1 MAELA
6 EKIYGDALFQSAL
19 EENKL
24 DEVKAQLDTLVA
36 VFQKETAFLSM
47 MDSPA
52 MDAGDKQKI
61 LQETFDGTVEEILYN
76 FLRIL
81 CDKRRM
87 GLFLPIAD
95 WFAALYRQHLGL
107 LEAVA
112 VTAVSLSENQKQRL
126 REKLS
131 RLTGKQVLLQNNV
144 DASIIGGVI
153 LKYNNKEI
161 DGSVREK
168 LDSLRHQIR
177 GVIA

>member
-24 DEVKAQLDTLVA
+24 DEVKAQLDILVA

-95 WFAALYRQHLGL
+95 CLQRFTGSIWVCWKWRPLRRCLCLRIRSNGYGKSCPGL
-107 LEAVA
+107 LESRFCYR
-112 VTAVSLSENQKQRL
+112 TTWTLPSLAVSF
-126 REKLS
+126 
-131 RLTGKQVLLQNNV
+131 
-144 DASIIGGVI
+144 
-153 LKYNNKEI
+153 
-161 DGSVREK
+161 
-168 LDSLRHQIR
+168 
-177 GVIA
+177 